1 VIAYKIPDLDGVAR
15 MEVVERGT
23 GKVVACVE
31 APLSNGQT
39 VEQAGVGWAS
49 AVVAGLGL
57 LSSAVVSG
65 MGYSST
71 AAHVAANALSI
82 FGYFQAQAMIAM
94 MAVPLP
100 PLVAAWVQNYD
111 WAVGIIN
118 ITFMQKIFHWYIQA
132 TSGATANLFRQQES
146 VSVQI
151 AKRSLGSAEYLMSRA
166 ARYGFAEV
174 EKRQLV
180 PRSNNDATAPTTEIV
195 RVTGIERMSYKATVE
210 STNFFM
216 TGMSFFV
223 AFCVLVVLLV
233 GGFRLLCTTGVVKN
247 ERFREFRLNWLV
259 VLKGIMYRVVLIGYP
274 QMVYSSAPAFP
285 VALLILEGCA
295 FPLGAEPP

>member
-1 VIAYKIPDLDGVAR
+1 MIAYKIPDLDGVAR
-15 MEVVERGT
+15 MEVVERAS

-39 VEQAGVGWAS
+39 VEQVGVGWAS
-49 AVVAGLGL
+49 AVISGLGL

-71 AAHVAANALSI
+71 AAHIAANALSV

-100 PLVAAWVQNYD
+100 PLASAWVQNYD

-118 ITFMQKIFHWYIQA
+118 IDFMQKIFHWYIQA
-132 TSGATANLFRQQES
+132 TDGTTANLFKQQES

-151 AKRSLGSAEYLMSRA
+151 AKRSLKSANYLTTRA
-166 ARYGFAEV
+166 AGYGFAQI
-174 EKRQLV
+174 EKRALV
-180 PRSNNDATAPTTEIV
+180 GRSNNDAITSPTELV
-195 RVTGIERMSYKATVE
+195 RVTGIERMSYKAKIE
-210 STNFFM
+210 STNFFL

-223 AFCVLVVLLV
+223 AFCVLVMMLV
-233 GGFRLLCTTGVVKN
+233 GGFRLLCATGVVKN
-247 ERFREFRLNWLV
+247 DRFREFRLNWLA
-259 VLKGIMYRVVLIGYP
+259 VLKGIMYRVVLIGFP
-274 QMVYSSAPAFP
+274 QMVFP
-285 VALLILEGCA
+285 SL
-295 FPLGAEPP
+295 